1 MSELIAFTQVSPP
14 LRMRNE
20 HWQRRFSEDFA
31 LIERLRKFA
40 VEPYGAESLVNE
52 VCEAFEV
59 PMPEFAFNR
68 RRKVHNG
75 LYEPPRNHQLI
86 WSGGEKLAELEE
98 KRGKPFSEAGEI
110 RLGNPASVGT
120 VAHEVAHHVIH
131 HQEHWETPSH
141 GKVFVAWNDR
151 TVALIAERLGVGTKR
166 ARQEA
171 R

>member
-14 LRMRNE
+14 LRMRYE
-20 HWQRRFSEDFA
+20 HWQRRFSEDFS
-31 LIERLRKFA
+31 LIERLRGFV
-40 VEPYGAESLVNE
+40 VEPDGAESLVAE

-59 PMPEFAFNR
+59 PMPEFAFNH

-75 LYEPPRNHQLI
+75 LYELPRSHTMM
-86 WSGGEKLAELEE
+86 WSGGERLAALEK
-98 KRGKPFSEAGEI
+98 KRGKPFSEAGVI

-120 VAHEVAHHVIH
+120 VAHEVAHHVVQ

-141 GKVFVAWNDR
+141 GKVLVGWNDR
-151 TVALIAERLGVGTKR
+151 TVVLIAERLGVGQR
-166 ARQEA
+166 ARREA

>member
-1 MSELIAFTQVSPP
+1 MSELIAFTQISPP
-14 LRMRNE
+14 VRMRNE

-31 LIERLRKFA
+31 LIERLREFA

-75 LYEPPRNHQLI
+75 LYEPPRNHKLI

-98 KRGKPFSEAGEI
+98 KRGKPFSETGVI
-110 RLGNPASVGT
+110 RLANPVSVGT
-120 VAHEVAHHVIH
+120 VAHEVAHHVVH
-131 HQEHWETPSH
+131 HREHWATPSH
-141 GKVFVAWNDR
+141 GRIFVAWNDR
-151 TVALIAERLGVGTKR
+151 TVALIAARLGVGTKR
-166 ARQEA
+166 SRQEL